1 MEDPWGASPWTTPAP
16 DNDRGPEPPPRAFLT
31 STTTDNLPGLEFTSP
46 WGGDDDS
53 NWASGSL
60 NVWGNGGTDNPRSRS
75 RENSVHSLAGSRPRS
90 RDNSVSGRAWPITS
104 PGVAAKTLSRS
115 SSNSILRLP
124 GTQLDPWASDTSLE
138 LPPSPPKAAVS
149 PGFGAKF
156 NLQDTIPEA
165 SPDPDEFKEL
175 EVESPQWGL
184 DKEQNVVE
192 TKDITTEETDR
203 QVQDSHEEASQNEA
217 SQEEASHQNGETTRS
232 RASTSCSEDSTQE
245 TRPQDS
251 PITSIDEDS
260 RPKPFPHSPMQ
271 RKVSAKVS
279 DLAKMFDSAGKS
291 SPATSIPRPI
301 PSTRKNFKELVE
313 VARVSSTT
321 TATTVATSIPRPL
334 PATRASFQTL
344 VEAANI
350 STQPEIPATSV
361 PRPPPPTRT
370 NFQELIDKFGSVQY
384 QQELTDKYG
393 DVQFTADLKAV
404 DELFEKLGLKD
415 TTFGD
420 PEDADVSD
428 RIVNDTFSSISE
440 RRVWYRVSR
449 QGTKR
454 LHDAGGDDYYRRVT
468 WQTSEVRNDT
478 FKIVRR
484 WMEEDAFT
492 GGRPH
497 LRGYS
502 GGANKA
508 KGAAFGWDSSVPDEP
523 VNLDEV
529 FKKKR
534 QSAPPAPRKVEP
546 TPAPVM
552 AMASFGWSS
561 TPSAA
566 PSNGFSWS
574 TSMMDAVKPP
584 ASNGAG
590 RPVSMFATSKPL
602 DPPSSA
608 PANKEEDDDDWGEM
622 ITSPGANGNGM
633 DPAFS
638 IMKNLDES
646 DKANA
651 DVKPPSV
658 KSATP
663 IPSETIQPVQPPKA
677 STPAVSQPSDST
689 TQTSTTASDPW
700 DLSFF
705 GAPDPPA
712 APAGIVSSLQPVPT
726 TDIKDSTP
734 RSHSPLPADSKP
746 RKMVAFEG
754 MQDPTDDA
762 YEDEVHRVVRNLP
775 DLSYMLR

>member
-16 DNDRGPEPPPRAFLT
+16 ENDRAPEPPPRAFLT
-31 STTTDNLPGLEFTSP
+31 STTTDRLPGLEFTSP
-46 WGGDDDS
+46 WSDDDS

-60 NVWGNGGTDNPRSRS
+60 NVWGNGATDNPRSRS
-75 RENSVHSLAGSRPRS
+75 RENSVQSLAGSRPRS
-90 RDNSVSGRAWPITS
+90 RDNSVSGRPWPITS
-104 PGVAAKTLSRS
+104 PGIAAKTLSRS
-115 SSNSILRLP
+115 SSNSMLRLP

-149 PGFGAKF
+149 PGFVAKF
-156 NLQDTIPEA
+156 NLQDTIPET
-165 SPDPDEFKEL
+165 PDHDEFKEV
-175 EVESPQWGL
+175 EVESLQWGK
-184 DKEQNVVE
+184 DKEQDVVGQNV
-192 TKDITTEETDR
+192 TDIKDTTEDH
-203 QVQDSHEEASQNEA
+203 QVQDS
-217 SQEEASHQNGETTRS
+217 QETASHQNGETRS
-232 RASTSCSEDSTQE
+232 RASTSCSEDSRQE
-245 TRPQDS
+245 PRPQDS

-260 RPKPFPHSPMQ
+260 RPKLLPHSPMQ

-279 DLAKMFDSAGKS
+279 NLAKMFDSAGKS

-344 VEAANI
+344 VQAANI
-350 STQPEIPATSV
+350 STQPELPATSV

-415 TTFGD
+415 TTFAD

-428 RIVNDTFSSISE
+428 RIINDTFSSISE

-454 LHDAGGDDYYRRVT
+454 LHDTGGDEYYRRVT

-492 GGRPH
+492 GRQPH

-529 FKKKR
+529 FKKR
-534 QSAPPAPRKVEP
+534 QSAPPAPKKVEP
-546 TPAPVM
+546 PAT

-561 TPSAA
+561 TPSVT
-566 PSNGFSWS
+566 SNGFSWS
-574 TSMMDAVKPP
+574 TSMMDTAKPS
-584 ASNGAG
+584 ASNGS
-590 RPVSMFATSKPL
+590 RPASMFATSKPL

-608 PANKEEDDDDWGEM
+608 PVKEDDDDWGEM
-622 ITSPGANGNGM
+622 VTSPGANGKGM

-638 IMKNLDES
+638 IMKNLDAS
-646 DKANA
+646 DKTT
-651 DVKPPSV
+651 DVKPPV

-663 IPSETIQPVQPPKA
+663 GIQPAQLPKNI
-677 STPAVSQPSDST
+677 SPDVFQPSHST
-689 TQTSTTASDPW
+689 TQSSTSDPW

-712 APAGIVSSLQPVPT
+712 APLST
-726 TDIKDSTP
+726 TDIKNSTP

-754 MQDPTDDA
+754 MDPSDDA
-762 YEDEVHRVVRNLP
+762 YEDEVRRVVRNLP

>member
-31 STTTDNLPGLEFTSP
+31 STTTDSLPGLEFTSP

-53 NWASGSL
+53 NWTSGSL
-60 NVWGNGGTDNPRSRS
+60 NAWGNVTDNPRSRS
-75 RENSVHSLAGSRPRS
+75 RENSLHSLAGSRPRS

-115 SSNSILRLP
+115 SSNSALRLP
-124 GTQLDPWASDTSLE
+124 GTHLDPWASDTSLE

-156 NLQDTIPEA
+156 SLQDTIPEA

-175 EVESPQWGL
+175 EVTSQWGR
-184 DKEQNVVE
+184 DKEHVE
-192 TKDITTEETDR
+192 IKDTTETD
-203 QVQDSHEEASQNEA
+203 QVQDSET
-217 SQEEASHQNGETTRS
+217 SHQNAEKTRS
-232 RASTSCSEDSTQE
+232 RASTTCSEDSRQE

-260 RPKPFPHSPMQ
+260 RPKPMPHSPMQ

-313 VARVSSTT
+313 VARVSSTIT
-321 TATTVATSIPRPL
+321 TTTVATSIPRPL

-350 STQPEIPATSV
+350 STQPELPATSV

-415 TTFGD
+415 STFGD

-468 WQTSEVRNDT
+468 WPTSEVRNDT

-484 WMEEDAFT
+484 WMEEDAFA
-492 GGRPH
+492 GGRPS

-534 QSAPPAPRKVEP
+534 QSAPPASKVEP
-546 TPAPVM
+546 APAP
-552 AMASFGWSS
+552 ALASFGWSS
-561 TPSAA
+561 KPST

-574 TSMMDAVKPP
+574 TSMMDAAKPL
-584 ASNGAG
+584 SNGAP

-602 DPPSSA
+602 DPPA
-608 PANKEEDDDDWGEM
+608 PAKEDDDDWGEM

-638 IMKNLDES
+638 MSFDAR

-651 DVKPPSV
+651 DVKPPV
-658 KSATP
+658 KSA
-663 IPSETIQPVQPPKA
+663 PKTA
-677 STPAVSQPSDST
+677 SASDVSQPSDST
-689 TQTSTTASDPW
+689 ASDQW

-705 GAPDPPA
+705 GASGP
-712 APAGIVSSLQPVPT
+712 APANTAGGLQAVP

-754 MQDPTDDA
+754 MEDTNDA
-762 YEDEVHRVVRNLP
+762 YEDEVRRVVRNLP

>member
-1 MEDPWGASPWTTPAP
+1 MEDPWAASPWTTPAP
-16 DNDRGPEPPPRAFLT
+16 ENDRGPEPPPRAFLT
-31 STTTDNLPGLEFTSP
+31 STTTDSLPGLEFTSP

-60 NVWGNGGTDNPRSRS
+60 NVWGNGATDNPRSRS
-75 RENSVHSLAGSRPRS
+75 RENSVQSLAGSRPRS
-90 RDNSVSGRAWPITS
+90 RDNSVSGRAWPIAS
-104 PGVAAKTLSRS
+104 PGLAAKTLSRS
-115 SSNSILRLP
+115 SSNSVLRLP

-149 PGFGAKF
+149 PGFSAKF
-156 NLQDTIPEA
+156 NPQDTIPEA

-175 EVESPQWGL
+175 EVGSPQWGR
-184 DKEQNVVE
+184 DKEHSVVE
-192 TKDITTEETDR
+192 IKDTTTEETDR
-203 QVQDSHEEASQNEA
+203 RAQD
-217 SQEEASHQNGETTRS
+217 SQEEASDQNGKTTRS
-232 RASTSCSEDSTQE
+232 RASTSCSDDSRQD

-260 RPKPFPHSPMQ
+260 RLKPLPHSPMQ

-350 STQPEIPATSV
+350 STQPELPATSV

-404 DELFEKLGLKD
+404 DELFEKLDLRD
-415 TTFGD
+415 STFAD

-428 RIVNDTFSSISE
+428 RIITDTFSSISE

-468 WQTSEVRNDT
+468 WRTSEVRNDT

-492 GGRPH
+492 GGRSH

-534 QSAPPAPRKVEP
+534 QSAPPAPRKVDQ
-546 TPAPVM
+546 TPAP

-574 TSMMDAVKPP
+574 TSMMDAAKPP
-584 ASNGAG
+584 APNGG
-590 RPVSMFATSKPL
+590 PRPVSMFATSKPL
-602 DPPSSA
+602 DPPSLA
-608 PANKEEDDDDWGEM
+608 PGNKEEDDDWGEM
-622 ITSPGANGNGM
+622 VTSPGANGNTI

-638 IMKNLDES
+638 MIKNLDPR

-651 DVKPPSV
+651 DVKAPAV

-663 IPSETIQPVQPPKA
+663 VSSDAIQPAKPPKTA
-677 STPAVSQPSDST
+677 STPAASQPSDQAST
-689 TQTSTTASDPW
+689 AVSDPW

-712 APAGIVSSLQPVPT
+712 PASTVGSLQPVPT
-726 TDIKDSTP
+726 TGIKDSTP

-746 RKMVAFEG
+746 RKMVSFEG
-754 MQDPTDDA
+754 MQDPADDA
-762 YEDEVHRVVRNLP
+762 YEDEVRRVVRNLP
-775 DLSYMLR
+775 DLTYMLG